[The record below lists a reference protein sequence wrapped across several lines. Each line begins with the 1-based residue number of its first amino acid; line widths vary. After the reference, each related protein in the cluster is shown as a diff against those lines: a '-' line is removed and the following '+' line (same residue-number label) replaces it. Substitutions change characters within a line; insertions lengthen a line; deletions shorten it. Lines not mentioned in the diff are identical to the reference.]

1 MKRILTIA
9 ALAALLTI
17 SVSAQTYK
25 GMIGEV
31 VPIYVELKY
40 KFVNRFEGW
49 AWIAPSSTPYRVT
62 ATYKN
67 GYLYFDG
74 LKYQAKMTSR
84 SIIGPYVDLWR
95 S

>member
-1 MKRILTIA
+1 
-9 ALAALLTI
+9 
-17 SVSAQTYK
+17 
-25 GMIGEV
+25 
-31 VPIYVELKY
+31 VELKY

-67 GYLYFDG
+67 GYLYFNG